1 MDSIKFGLRFYG
13 LEDQKG
19 QKAKP
24 EISVQVGGLIG
35 DPPHN
40 KLGPQR
46 TTRSG

>member
-1 MDSIKFGLRFYG
+1 MDPVKFGLRFYG
-13 LEDQKG
+13 LEGQEG

-24 EISVQVGGLIG
+24 ETSVQVGGLIG